1 MSEEDSLRD
10 DIERDSKLVHPQER
24 ELRVDSA
31 QLPKEREGAA
41 PAGKSERNE
50 AKLFSFSESK
60 QVGGECVRARSGIRA
75 GERKQ

>member
-24 ELRVDSA
+24 ELRVVSA

-41 PAGKSERNE
+41 PADNIHQSPVKGVTVTE
-50 AKLFSFSESK
+50 FS
-60 QVGGECVRARSGIRA
+60 VVRLQQPGF
-75 GERKQ
+75 